1 MAWHGA
7 AWHGVAWNGT
17 TSHCMASDAHWGSQG
32 GGARRALVIPGSDRG
47 GKASK
52 KNQSAEQSGLLHNFT
67 LIWRKLGDGQNDIRG
82 GQGWDKV
89 GGEWREGGFPQES

>member
-47 GKASK
+47 GKLSK
-52 KNQSAEQSGLLHNFT
+52 IAGAGGGNLGLKKPSQHT
-67 LIWRKLGDGQNDIRG
+67 
-82 GQGWDKV
+82 QG
-89 GGEWREGGFPQES
+89 